1 MRRVLGVLLAA
12 GTAASLFVLPL
23 LVSPFLVSPVWAAVR
38 ATDPGK
44 LIETVTAEV
53 TEIARTS
60 TGASREAAVR
70 QVLRDN
76 FDLSYMGSAALGT
89 HWAQASEQQRVRFL
103 AAVETSEARAYGE
116 RLGNFPGSTVT
127 VGKAISRP
135 NGVWIVDSSLNL
147 AAGQSIK
154 LEWEVHDGGQGL
166 RIADVRVAGVSLFM
180 ARRSDFDSYIQSHGG
195 TVEPLVKVLE
205 ARVAR

>member
-1 MRRVLGVLLAA
+1 VILMRRVLGVLLAA
-12 GTAASLFVLPL
+12 GTAATLFVLPL
-23 LVSPFLVSPVWAAVR
+23 FVPPVWAAVR

-53 TEIARTS
+53 AEIARTS

-89 HWAQASEQQRVRFL
+89 HWAQASEEQRVRFL

-116 RLGNFPGSTVT
+116 RLGNYPGSAVI
-127 VGKAISRP
+127 VGKAVSRS
-135 NGVWIVDSSLNL
+135 NGVWTVDSSLNL
-147 AAGQSIK
+147 AGGQSIK

-180 ARRSDFDSYIQSHGG
+180 TRRADFDSYIQSHGG
-195 TVEPLVKVLE
+195 AVEPLVKVLE
-205 ARVAR
+205 ARAAR